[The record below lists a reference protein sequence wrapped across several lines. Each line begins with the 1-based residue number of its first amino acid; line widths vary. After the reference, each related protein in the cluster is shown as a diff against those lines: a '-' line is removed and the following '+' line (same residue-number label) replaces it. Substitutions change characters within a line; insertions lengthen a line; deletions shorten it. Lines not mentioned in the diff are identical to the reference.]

1 MIVNGES
8 LRTLGTAFKAN
19 FQSGLGM
26 HQSQWSQIATEV
38 LSTTASNEYG
48 WLGQMPS
55 MRKWLGDRVVNRA
68 SAHKYAIANDDYE
81 LTVAVKRTHIED
93 DNIGIYR
100 PLMEEMGRATAAHP
114 DEDIFRL
121 LKAGF
126 DTECYDGQAF
136 FDTDHPRL
144 NKAGETVTVS
154 NSGGGSGAP
163 WFLMDVSRAL
173 KPLIYQTRKRPEFVS
188 KDRPDDENAF
198 MRKEFVYGVDCR
210 DAVGFGFWQMAYGS
224 KQTLNAANYAAARA
238 ALNGQLGDYD
248 RPLGLQAT
256 LLVVP
261 PSLEGAAL
269 EILNAERNAAGATN
283 VWRGTAQLLVPP
295 WIS

>member
-1 MIVNGES
+1 MIVNGEN
-8 LRTLGTAFKAN
+8 LRTLGVAFKAN
-19 FQSGLGM
+19 FQAGLGM
-26 HQSQWSQIATEV
+26 HASQWSQIATEV
-38 LSTTASNEYG
+38 PSTTASNDYG
-48 WLGQMPS
+48 WLGQFPS

-68 SAHKYAIANDDYE
+68 SAHKYAIDNEDYE
-81 LTVAVKRTHIED
+81 LTVSVRKTHIQD
-93 DNIGIYR
+93 DNIGIYK
-100 PLMEEMGRATAAHP
+100 PMFEEMGRATAAHP
-114 DEDIFRL
+114 DEDIFGL
-121 LKAGF
+121 LARGW

-136 FDTDHPRL
+136 FDADHPRL
-144 NKAGETVTVS
+144 NAAGETVTVS

-173 KPLIYQTRKRPEFVS
+173 KPLIYQTRQAAQFVAMD
-188 KDRPDDENAF
+188 KLDDENVF
-198 MRKEFVYGVDCR
+198 MRKEFIYGVDCR

-224 KQTLNAANYAAARA
+224 KQELTAANYKAART
-238 ALNGQLGDYD
+238 ALEGQLGDYD

-283 VWRGTAQLLVPP
+283 IWRGTAQMLKSP
-295 WIS
+295 WIR

>member
-1 MIVNGES
+1 MIVNGEN
-8 LRTLGTAFKAN
+8 LRTLGVAFKAN
-19 FQSGLGM
+19 FQTGLGM
-26 HQSQWSQIATEV
+26 HESQWSRIATEV
-38 LSTTASNEYG
+38 PSTTASNDYG
-48 WLGQMPS
+48 WLGQFPS
-55 MRKWLGDRVVNRA
+55 MRKWLGDRVVN
-68 SAHKYAIANDDYE
+68 SAAAHGYSIQNDDYE
-81 LTVAVKRTHIED
+81 LTVGVKRPHIED
-93 DNIGIYR
+93 DNIGIYK

-114 DEDIFRL
+114 DEDIFNL
-121 LKAGF
+121 LAQGW

-144 NKAGETVTVS
+144 DKDGKKVVVS

-173 KPLIYQTRKRPEFVS
+173 RPLIYQTRKKPEFIA
-188 KDRPDDENAF
+188 KDRPDDEAAF
-198 MRKEFVYGVDCR
+198 MRKQFVYGVDCR

-224 KQTLNAANYAAARA
+224 KQELTAANYAAARA
-238 ALNGQLGDYD
+238 ALEGQLGDYD

-269 EILNAERNAAGATN
+269 EILNAERNSAGATN
-283 VWRGTAQLLVPP
+283 VWRGTAQLLKSP
-295 WIS
+295 WIR